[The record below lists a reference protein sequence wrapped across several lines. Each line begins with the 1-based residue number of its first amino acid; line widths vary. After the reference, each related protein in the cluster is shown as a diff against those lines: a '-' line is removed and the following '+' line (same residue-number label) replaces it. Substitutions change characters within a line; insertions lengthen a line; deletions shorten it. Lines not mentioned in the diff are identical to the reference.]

1 MKSDRKNPVKTTEG
15 RGKGKLGLFIIL
27 LVAAFWF
34 PACTRNQ
41 EPDPRVGQILDRL
54 AVQDA
59 VNELFRAV
67 DLSDWRQAR
76 VLFAEKVN
84 LDMPDLIGGEPGEVP
99 AKGVVEAW
107 ARWLE
112 PVQGVHHQT
121 GNFGIRVLEFGA
133 YVTCYVTATRYDPEQ
148 QKTIVY
154 RVGNYDFHFVRQE
167 QGWKIDA
174 MRFKQGYGQ

>member
-1 MKSDRKNPVKTTEG
+1 MKPDIKNPGEMTVVKAKSTCG
-15 RGKGKLGLFIIL
+15 VMIIL
-27 LVAAFWF
+27 LAAVWLS
-34 PACTRNQ
+34 ACSRNP

-67 DLSDWRQAR
+67 DLKDWRRAR
-76 VLFAEKVN
+76 VVFTEKVN
-84 LDMPDLIGGEPGEVP
+84 LDMPDLIGGGAAEMSSKELVD
-99 AKGVVEAW
+99 AW

-112 PVQGVHHQT
+112 PVQSIQHQT

-133 YVTCYVTATRYDPEQ
+133 YVTCYVTATRYHQEQ
-148 QKTIVY
+148 QRTVAY
-154 RVGNYDFHFVRQE
+154 RVGSFDFHLVRQE

-174 MRFKQGYGQ
+174 MRFTQRSGEG